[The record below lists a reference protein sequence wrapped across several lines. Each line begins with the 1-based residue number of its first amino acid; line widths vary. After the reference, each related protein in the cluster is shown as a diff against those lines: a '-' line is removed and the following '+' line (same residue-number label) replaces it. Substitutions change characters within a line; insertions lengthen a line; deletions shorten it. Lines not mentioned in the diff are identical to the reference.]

1 MKKFTCATTKG
12 MKSISIIFIVFRLGN
27 IRVVELRKT
36 FQLNNICRLLGIL
49 SLSVRL
55 SRHFPALCT
64 PPLPLANHPAALSH
78 LFLGVPPTFSHFS
91 NFRAM
96 CVRVFSA
103 CVPVCECVC
112 LFFRH
117 IAAIECKQ
125 KDNNNNGTADMGAG
139 EGSPKCVEGN
149 STI

>member
-1 MKKFTCATTKG
+1 
-12 MKSISIIFIVFRLGN
+12 
-27 IRVVELRKT
+27 
-36 FQLNNICRLLGIL
+36 
-49 SLSVRL
+49 
-55 SRHFPALCT
+55 
-64 PPLPLANHPAALSH
+64 
-78 LFLGVPPTFSHFS
+78 
-91 NFRAM
+91 M

-139 EGSPKCVEGN
+139 EGVRSASKGTQQFDAIKNETSGIPQYVQQLVLFIRVGRTRGLGKRGC
-149 STI
+149 TKTP